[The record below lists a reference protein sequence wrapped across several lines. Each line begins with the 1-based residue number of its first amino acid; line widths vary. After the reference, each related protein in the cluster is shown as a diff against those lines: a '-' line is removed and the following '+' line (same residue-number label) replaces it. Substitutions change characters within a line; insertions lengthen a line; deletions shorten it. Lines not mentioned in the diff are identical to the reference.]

1 MLYPISLRRASF
13 AGAFFVAVLTAAC
26 GARGPLDI
34 VVVEEQPPPD
44 AGADVASSVDAPPDS
59 PQVGPPVGLPGLDSG
74 LVTCGMCLAQNCGSE
89 IGMCISTP
97 SCQSTLQCV
106 ATTCLA
112 GGSANLLGCVTTQC
126 AGDAGLAALTSLF
139 PLFQCIMGCPTCGSA
154 LGGLLGGGGGGGMP
168 GG

>member
-1 MLYPISLRRASF
+1 MQYPISLRRASF
-13 AGAFFVAVLTAAC
+13 GAAFSVAVLTAAC

-34 VVVEEQPPPD
+34 VVIEEQPPPD
-44 AGADVASSVDAPPDS
+44 AGADVSSSVDAPPDS

-74 LVTCGMCLAQNCGSE
+74 LAACGTCLVQNCGSE
-89 IGMCISTP
+89 IGMCIATP

-106 ATTCLA
+106 ATMCLA

-126 AGDAGLAALTSLF
+126 AGDSGLASLTSLF
-139 PLFQCIMGCPTCGSA
+139 GLFQCVTGNCPTCTGA
-154 LGGLLGGGGGGGMP
+154 LGGLLGGGGGGMP